1 MADIHIE
8 EFYKD
13 AAIALLQLYNS
24 FPRRIN
30 LFVEDIAGPD
40 EPDEFGLHSKRHMA
54 CFGALLWL
62 EEEGLLRYVD
72 TIRQEALD
80 QAVLTRD
87 AFVRLSTPASGTLLS
102 APDTHSPMV
111 ADTLPESVRQDLS
124 THIHLIRNALRSGS
138 SSSITRVM
146 QGTFFNNAR
155 NETSGMA
162 SDH

>member
-13 AAIALLQLYNS
+13 AAIALVQLYNA
-24 FPRRIN
+24 FPRRVN

-54 CFGALLWL
+54 CFGTLLWL
-62 EEEGLLRYVD
+62 AEEGLLRYVD

-80 QAVLTRD
+80 QAVLTQQ
-87 AFVRLSTPASGTLLS
+87 AFVRLSSPAS
-102 APDTHSPMV
+102 PDLNEENHS
-111 ADTLPESVRQDLS
+111 DSGQDLPPAVREDFS
-124 THIHLIRNALRSGS
+124 THIHTLRSALRSGS
-138 SSSITRVM
+138 SARISRVM
-146 QGTFFNNAR
+146 QATFFR
-155 NETSGMA
+155 DR

>member
-13 AAIALLQLYNS
+13 TAIALVQLYGA
-24 FPRRIN
+24 FPRRTN

-80 QAVLTRD
+80 QAVLTQK
-87 AFVRLSTPASGTLLS
+87 AFVRLSAPASTELLNNLQVQPP
-102 APDTHSPMV
+102 AEMEG
-111 ADTLPESVRQDLS
+111 LPESVRQDFS
-124 THIHLIRNALRSGS
+124 THIHLIRNALRKGS
-138 SSSITRVM
+138 SATISRVM
-146 QGTFFNNAR
+146 QGIFF
-155 NETSGMA
+155 GGIC
-162 SDH
+162 

>member
-1 MADIHIE
+1 MADIHVE

-13 AAIALLQLYNS
+13 VAIALVQLYGA

-62 EEEGLLRYVD
+62 SEEGLLRYID

-87 AFVRLSTPASGTLLS
+87 AFIRLSSPAPQALAREFGVTGEGSAGTL
-102 APDTHSPMV
+102 PP
-111 ADTLPESVRQDLS
+111 SVKEDLS
-124 THIHLIRNALRSGS
+124 THIHLIRTALRSGNS
-138 SSSITRVM
+138 ARISHIM
-146 QGTFFNNAR
+146 QTTFFADRGN
-155 NETSGMA
+155 
-162 SDH
+162 H

>member
-1 MADIHIE
+1 MADIHVE

-13 AAIALLQLYNS
+13 VAIALVQLYGA
-24 FPRRIN
+24 FPRRVN

-80 QAVLTRD
+80 QAVLTRN
-87 AFVRLSTPASGTLLS
+87 AFVRLSAPAPS
-102 APDTHSPMV
+102 ALTREFGQAHQRVDEG
-111 ADTLPESVRQDLS
+111 LPPSVQEDLS
-124 THIHLIRNALRSGS
+124 TYIHLVRTALKDGHS
-138 SSSITRVM
+138 SRISRII
-146 QGTFFNNAR
+146 QATFFADQ
-155 NETSGMA
+155 S
-162 SDH
+162 H

>member
-13 AAIALLQLYNS
+13 AAIALGQLYGA

-40 EPDEFGLHSKRHMA
+40 EPDEFGLHSERHMA

-62 EEEGLLRYVD
+62 SEEGLLRYID

-87 AFVRLSTPASGTLLS
+87 AFIRLS
-102 APDTHSPMV
+102 APAPQALTNEFGIPEEN
-111 ADTLPESVRQDLS
+111 AAGNLPPSIRQDLS
-124 THIHLIRNALRSGS
+124 THIHLIRRALCSGNS
-138 SSSITRVM
+138 ASISQIM
-146 QGTFFNNAR
+146 QSTFFADCGNY
-155 NETSGMA
+155 
-162 SDH
+162 

>member
-1 MADIHIE
+1 MADIHVE

-13 AAIALLQLYNS
+13 AAIALVQLYGA

-30 LFVEDIAGPD
+30 VFVEDIAGPD

-62 EEEGLLRYVD
+62 SEEGLIRYVD

-87 AFVRLSTPASGTLLS
+87 AFIRLSSPAPQALVHALGL
-102 APDTHSPMV
+102 PDARPS
-111 ADTLPESVRQDLS
+111 DRLPPSVQEDLS
-124 THIHLIRNALRSGS
+124 THIHLIRTALKSGHS
-138 SSSITRVM
+138 GRISQVM
-146 QGTFFNNAR
+146 QATFFA
-155 NETSGMA
+155 
-162 SDH
+162 DPFVH

>member
-1 MADIHIE
+1 MAEIHVE

-13 AAIALLQLYNS
+13 VAVALVQLYGA

-62 EEEGLLRYVD
+62 AEEGLLRYVD

-80 QAVLTRD
+80 QAVLTHK
-87 AFVRLSTPASGTLLS
+87 AFVRLSSPAREDLVEAVGVDQSWPSDSLPPS
-102 APDTHSPMV
+102 V
-111 ADTLPESVRQDLS
+111 QADMS
-124 THIHLIRNALRSGS
+124 TYIHLIRTALQSRHSGHIS
-138 SSSITRVM
+138 RAV
-146 QGTFFNNAR
+146 QAAFFADR
-155 NETSGMA
+155 
-162 SDH
+162 DH

>member
-13 AAIALLQLYNS
+13 AAIALVQLYNAL
-24 FPRRIN
+24 PRRVN

-54 CFGALLWL
+54 CFGTLLWL
-62 EEEGLLRYVD
+62 AEEGLLRYVD

-80 QAVLTRD
+80 QAVLTQR
-87 AFVRLSTPASGTLLS
+87 AFVRLSSPAS
-102 APDTHSPMV
+102 PDLHEENN
-111 ADTLPESVRQDLS
+111 ADSSQDLPPAIREDFS
-124 THIHLIRNALRSGS
+124 THIHMLRNALRSGS
-138 SSSITRVM
+138 SAKISRVM
-146 QGTFFNNAR
+146 QATFFR
-155 NETSGMA
+155 DR

>member
-1 MADIHIE
+1 MADLHVE

-13 AAIALLQLYNS
+13 AAIALVQLYGA

-62 EEEGLLRYVD
+62 AEEGLVRYVD

-80 QAVLTRD
+80 QAVLTRS
-87 AFVRLSTPASGTLLS
+87 AFIRLS
-102 APDTHSPMV
+102 APAPASLARELGI
-111 ADTLPESVRQDLS
+111 ADEASVSTLPPSVQDDLS
-124 THIHLIRNALRSGS
+124 THIHLVRTALKTGNSGRIS
-138 SSSITRVM
+138 QVM
-146 QGTFFNNAR
+146 QAVFFAD
-155 NETSGMA
+155 SGNY
-162 SDH
+162 

>member
-13 AAIALLQLYNS
+13 TAVALTQLYGA

-62 EEEGLLRYVD
+62 EEEGLIRYVD

-80 QAVLTRD
+80 QAVLTRT
-87 AFVRLSTPASGTLLS
+87 AFARLS
-102 APDTHSPMV
+102 APAPSELLSQPP
-111 ADTLPESVRQDLS
+111 ARPPEENLPGSVRQDLS
-124 THIHLIRNALRSGS
+124 THIHLIRSALRRGTSAQIS
-138 SSSITRVM
+138 QVM
-146 QGTFFNNAR
+146 QQVFFR
-155 NETSGMA
+155 DPS
-162 SDH
+162 

>member
-13 AAIALLQLYNS
+13 AAIALVQLYNA
-24 FPRRIN
+24 FPRRVN

-54 CFGALLWL
+54 CFGTLLWL
-62 EEEGLLRYVD
+62 AEEGLLRYVD

-80 QAVLTRD
+80 QAVLTQR
-87 AFVRLSTPASGTLLS
+87 AFVRLSSPASPDLLEEN
-102 APDTHSPMV
+102 HS
-111 ADTLPESVRQDLS
+111 DSGQNLPPAIREDFS
-124 THIHLIRNALRSGS
+124 THIHTLRNALRSGS
-138 SSSITRVM
+138 SAKISRVM
-146 QGTFFNNAR
+146 QATFFHDR
-155 NETSGMA
+155 